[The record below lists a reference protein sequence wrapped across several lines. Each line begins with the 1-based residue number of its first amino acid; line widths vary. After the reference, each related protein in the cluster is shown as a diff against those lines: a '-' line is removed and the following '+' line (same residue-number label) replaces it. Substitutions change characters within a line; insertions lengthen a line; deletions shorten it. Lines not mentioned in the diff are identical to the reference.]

1 MKRLTFVCGLVFI
14 VAACGGG
21 DSGEDGSDLAT
32 VSSPDGKAELTIA
45 AGSLPD
51 GVTVDDLQI
60 DWAEG
65 LSDEPGAPG
74 VGVRLSPDGLV
85 LNEEATLRLEL
96 PNSMADHLVVAH
108 VTSNGFTLIGGEIEP
123 VDGTRFLTTKVQ
135 HFSSIFVH
143 NLPGFTPLI
152 AEANPNIV
160 AVGLTQVVTSE
171 VRIEPVP
178 LSLWIPTAVDGKKS
192 QMFTFDG
199 IRLSTEAFVHS
210 GVVVWNDKKD
220 DSKSWDPEVAAAKDT
235 TDDGV
240 VFFAGSSACKI
251 VNSIDPWIMNTVA
264 LTMNVKAVGAVI
276 DRTFIKF
283 GRSVGQAFDE
293 GSSGEKDDNDET
305 IPFSAVVGDTVEGKF
320 MVTTTVESECVASI
334 AETTTTPPATTTTAG
349 EMSQGPPGQDAR
361 AHVAGITT
369 YATVNNTIGLNV
381 TFAGPWVNQTDPT
394 IVEPPFDLFSFFI
407 WFNILQGNLSAVA
420 GWEIHN
426 GTVTLP
432 GTGPMFLRQDGSMD
446 IDTGFPVGPVVVIH
460 IEGRNGSWGTEAG
473 SPIFDMFVE
482 SVNPS
487 DPLVP
492 EEPRAQEYDLLTGEP
507 LPPLP

>member
-1 MKRLTFVCGLVFI
+1 
-14 VAACGGG
+14 
-21 DSGEDGSDLAT
+21 
-32 VSSPDGKAELTIA
+32 
-45 AGSLPD
+45 
-51 GVTVDDLQI
+51 
-60 DWAEG
+60 
-65 LSDEPGAPG
+65 
-74 VGVRLSPDGLV
+74 
-85 LNEEATLRLEL
+85 
-96 PNSMADHLVVAH
+96 
-108 VTSNGFTLIGGEIEP
+108 
-123 VDGTRFLTTKVQ
+123 
-135 HFSSIFVH
+135 
-143 NLPGFTPLI
+143 
-152 AEANPNIV
+152 
-160 AVGLTQVVTSE
+160 
-171 VRIEPVP
+171 
-178 LSLWIPTAVDGKKS
+178 
-192 QMFTFDG
+192 
-199 IRLSTEAFVHS
+199 
-210 GVVVWNDKKD
+210 
-220 DSKSWDPEVAAAKDT
+220 
-235 TDDGV
+235 
-240 VFFAGSSACKI
+240 
-251 VNSIDPWIMNTVA
+251 
-264 LTMNVKAVGAVI
+264 
-276 DRTFIKF
+276 
-283 GRSVGQAFDE
+283 
-293 GSSGEKDDNDET
+293 
-305 IPFSAVVGDTVEGKF
+305 VGDTVEGKF

-349 EMSQGPPGQDAR
+349 EISQGPPGQDAR

-381 TFAGPWVNQTDPT
+381 AFAGPWVNQTDPT